1 MPAAL
6 INNSDEDNNF
16 IRTHGEHSKACFSYP
31 QQVAERGAVSRV
43 FTNTTEVKSQ
53 RIVFLAFYVWTP
65 TFQ

>member
-16 IRTHGEHSKACFSYP
+16 LRTHGEHNETCFSYP
-31 QQVAERGAVSRV
+31 QQVAERGAVSRM
-43 FTNTTEVKSQ
+43 FTNKTEVKSQ
-53 RIVFLAFYVWTP
+53 WIVSLAFYVWTP

>member
-16 IRTHGEHSKACFSYP
+16 RRTHGEHREACFSYP
-31 QQVAERGAVSRV
+31 QQVAERGSVSRM

-53 RIVFLAFYVWTP
+53 
-65 TFQ
+65 

>member
-16 IRTHGEHSKACFSYP
+16 IHTHSEACFSYP

-53 RIVFLAFYVWTP
+53 RIIFLAFYVWTP